1 MQQHAVTRPQISS
14 AGPGQEA
21 ITPAVS
27 GFDLAAG
34 KDCSAIA
41 TLYITHDAVVVVA
54 VLNMGHHTSA
64 TQRWERRRGP
74 GKGWK
79 LISGPRRFSNEADR
93 ISNALAD
100 FMDDLDFPFDLANM
114 LPRRPTAAAEAA
126 IADAAREVAHA

>member
-1 MQQHAVTRPQISS
+1 MQQHAVTRSQISS

-21 ITPAVS
+21 TTPVEAA
-27 GFDLAAG
+27 FDLAVG

-54 VLNMGHHTSA
+54 ALTMGQHSSA
-64 TQRWERRRGP
+64 AQRWERRRGP

-79 LISGPRRFSNEADR
+79 LISGPRLFTSEADR
-93 ISNALAD
+93 ISNALAK

-126 IADAAREVAHA
+126 IAAAAREVAHA

>member
-1 MQQHAVTRPQISS
+1 MQQHAVTRTPTSS
-14 AGPGQEA
+14 AGPGEQA
-21 ITPAVS
+21 ITPAGT

-54 VLNMGHHTSA
+54 ALTMGQHSSA

-74 GKGWK
+74 GTGWK
-79 LISGPRRFSNEADR
+79 LVSGPRLFTSEADR
-93 ISNALAD
+93 ISNALAE

-126 IADAAREVAHA
+126 IAAAALEVAHA

>member
-1 MQQHAVTRPQISS
+1 MQQHAVTRPPISS

-21 ITPAVS
+21 TTPA
-27 GFDLAAG
+27 GAAFDIPAG

-54 VLNMGHHTSA
+54 ALNMGQHRSA

-79 LISGPRRFSNEADR
+79 LISGPRLFTSEADQ
-93 ISNALAD
+93 ISIALAE

-126 IADAAREVAHA
+126 IAAAAREVAHA

>member
-1 MQQHAVTRPQISS
+1 MQQHAATRPQIFS
-14 AGPGQEA
+14 AGPDQEA
-21 ITPAVS
+21 ITPIGA
-27 GFDLAAG
+27 GFDLAAA

-41 TLYITHDAVVVVA
+41 TLYITHDAVIVVA
-54 VLNMGHHTSA
+54 ALTMGQHTSA
-64 TQRWERRRGP
+64 TQRWERRRGT

-79 LISGPRRFSNEADR
+79 LISGPRLFTNEADR

-126 IADAAREVAHA
+126 IAAAALEVAHA

>member
-1 MQQHAVTRPQISS
+1 MQQHAVTRPLTSS
-14 AGPGQEA
+14 AGPGEQA
-21 ITPAVS
+21 ITPAGI
-27 GFDLAAG
+27 GFDLALG

-54 VLNMGHHTSA
+54 ALTMGQHSSA

-79 LISGPRRFSNEADR
+79 LISGPRLFTNEADR

-114 LPRRPTAAAEAA
+114 LPRRPTPAAEAA
-126 IADAAREVAHA
+126 IAAAALEVAHA

>member
-14 AGPGQEA
+14 TRPGGEATTQAGAP
-21 ITPAVS
+21 
-27 GFDLAAG
+27 FDLDVG

-41 TLYITHDAVVVVA
+41 TLHITHDAVVVVA

-64 TQRWERRRGP
+64 TQRWERRRGH

-79 LISGPRRFSNEADR
+79 LVNGPRLFANEAGR
-93 ISNALAD
+93 ISNALAN

-126 IADAAREVAHA
+126 IAAAAREVAHA

>member
-21 ITPAVS
+21 TTPA
-27 GFDLAAG
+27 GAAFDIAAG

-54 VLNMGHHTSA
+54 ALTMGQHRSA
-64 TQRWERRRGP
+64 TQRWERRRGA

-79 LISGPRRFSNEADR
+79 LISGPRLFTSEADR
-93 ISNALAD
+93 ISNALAE

-126 IADAAREVAHA
+126 ITAAAREVAHA

>member
-14 AGPGQEA
+14 AGPCQEA
-21 ITPAVS
+21 TTPVGAA
-27 GFDLAAG
+27 FDLAAG

-54 VLNMGHHTSA
+54 ALTMGQHSSA
-64 TQRWERRRGP
+64 AQRWERRRGP

-79 LISGPRRFSNEADR
+79 LISGPRLFTSEAGR
-93 ISNALAD
+93 ISNALAE

-114 LPRRPTAAAEAA
+114 LPRRPTAAAKAA
-126 IADAAREVAHA
+126 IAAAAREVAHA

>member
-1 MQQHAVTRPQISS
+1 M
-14 AGPGQEA
+14 
-21 ITPAVS
+21 
-27 GFDLAAG
+27 
-34 KDCSAIA
+34 
-41 TLYITHDAVVVVA
+41 VVA
-54 VLNMGHHTSA
+54 ALTMGHHSSA

-79 LISGPRRFSNEADR
+79 LISGPQLFTSEADQ

-126 IADAAREVAHA
+126 IAAAALEVAHA